1 MQINLSER
9 TLHVRESEVPFLRG
23 RREHHTIVVRITDEQ
38 GKRIG
43 LGECAPLPGLSC
55 DADAYVMMS
64 DAARLINEALVSED
78 YTRMLSPYPAL
89 LFALESA
96 LYDYQQNPL
105 LYDTPF
111 AHSQAGIPSYAVIDA
126 DGYDRMLNCC
136 KRLILKGFRHLKL
149 CLGEGGRTD
158 VLKVIGTL
166 RSRFSAE
173 TLQLSVDAQGS
184 LGTDEAEEL
193 IGELSLLGIRQLE
206 QPLGQYQWKET
217 ARLCQMARETG
228 TVPVALDEELTGV
241 NTQEEKRM
249 LLDTIQPQLIIVKP
263 MLHGGITG
271 AVEWASEA
279 MKRHIGVV
287 LSVAREGN
295 IGRRNVALLAA
306 RIFGPNCTEAQGLG
320 AGPLYRDDTEMDIE
334 MHGNKLWRSP
344 VEDS

>member
-1 MQINLSER
+1 M
-9 TLHVRESEVPFLRG
+9 
-23 RREHHTIVVRITDEQ
+23 
-38 GKRIG
+38 
-43 LGECAPLPGLSC
+43 
-55 DADAYVMMS
+55 
-64 DAARLINEALVSED
+64 
-78 YTRMLSPYPAL
+78 
-89 LFALESA
+89 
-96 LYDYQQNPL
+96 
-105 LYDTPF
+105 
-111 AHSQAGIPSYAVIDA
+111 
-126 DGYDRMLNCC
+126 
-136 KRLILKGFRHLKL
+136 
-149 CLGEGGRTD
+149 
-158 VLKVIGTL
+158 LKVIGTL

-184 LGTDEAEEL
+184 LGTDEAEGL
-193 IGELSLLGIRQLE
+193 IGELSPLGIRQLE

-249 LLDTIQPQLIIVKP
+249 LLDTIQPQLINVKP

>member
-149 CLGEGGRTD
+149 CIGEGGRTD

-193 IGELSLLGIRQLE
+193 IGELSPLGIRQLE

-217 ARLCQMARETG
+217 ARLCQMARKTG

-271 AVEWASEA
+271 AVEWVSEA